1 MCPLAD
7 ADCRNAFC
15 DCCRGRIGGARL
27 SCLDCVIKGT
37 ESHDTVD
44 LCCTEECVAA
54 SLMRDDLEAP
64 HDPNHRLVKC
74 RTTVLT
80 RQRGRAF
87 TAAEEAFTKVE
98 KFCKK
103 IAEASQQP
111 PEKQEAV
118 PDAEAVSSPEDVP
131 SETPPK
137 DDDKQPE
144 NGTAASVDASSGAEG
159 VEDRPQ
165 EQEKETAQSAE
176 QAQAPDQDN
185 DLPSCGK
192 CDGPLSFPCWYCVK
206 CEGKLSLD
214 ALRIL
219 CAVPDTFLPDDL
231 FLCEACE
238 ASDPTLELMRS
249 SGKHGED
256 HNLIRCQAPKQED
269 CTTFSTE
276 DRLMSL
282 EDRLNNMTTRIETME
297 QLLRQVANAVES
309 WHGRREP

>member
-1 MCPLAD
+1 
-7 ADCRNAFC
+7 
-15 DCCRGRIGGARL
+15 
-27 SCLDCVIKGT
+27 
-37 ESHDTVD
+37 
-44 LCCTEECVAA
+44 
-54 SLMRDDLEAP
+54 MRDDLEAP

-144 NGTAASVDASSGAEG
+144 NGTAALVDASSGAEG
-159 VEDRPQ
+159 VGDKPQ
-165 EQEKETAQSAE
+165 EQEKETPRSAE